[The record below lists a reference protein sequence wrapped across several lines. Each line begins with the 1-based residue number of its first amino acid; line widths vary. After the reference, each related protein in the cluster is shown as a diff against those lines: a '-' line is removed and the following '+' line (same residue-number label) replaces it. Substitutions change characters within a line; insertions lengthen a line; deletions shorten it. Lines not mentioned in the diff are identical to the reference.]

1 LGAPESLGKAAKPTE
16 RGGPQSQ
23 HVGKDQAAAAGDRRA
38 PGTIRN
44 LGDYELVDEIARGG
58 MGVVYR
64 ARQVSLNRLVAV
76 KVLLA
81 PQFAKD
87 SRRFRREAEVA
98 ASLSHPNIVSIYEVG
113 EQDGQPYFSMELIEG
128 RSLAELTRD
137 QPLGARRAAELTKTI
152 AEAVQF
158 AHERHLLH
166 RDLKP
171 SNVLVDAFDAPHVTD
186 FGLAKRSDGDA
197 DLTLTGQVLGTP
209 SYMSPEQARGSRS
222 SVEGDVYSLGA
233 ILYHLLTG
241 RAPFLGETLTQTLRL
256 VTESEAIS
264 PRLLNPNV
272 PRDLETI
279 CARCLEKDPQR
290 RYPSALELAEE
301 LGRFLRDEPIHARPL
316 SAPAKLLR
324 WCRRKPALA
333 LSIGIGVALLLV
345 IAIGSPVAIIRING
359 AREAAEAAREQAER
373 SRKQEAGLR
382 VRAEAAEGATEQ
394 QLYTALLEQARA
406 TVLTG
411 EVGHRVR
418 ALDAVRRAGAI
429 SNSAALRGVAISALG
444 LPDLRFERE
453 LPFGPGVMR
462 AALDPAFERIALSR
476 GSNSVEIRS
485 VSDQHL
491 LATMPASTNLPAY
504 TVLWSP
510 DGRFLAV
517 NRDHDSTSRLR
528 DVEVWEVASARRLL
542 LLPGSLWGANSFHP
556 RLPRILVG
564 RPPATAS
571 TWDLETGR
579 ELTSH
584 RLAGEPV
591 DLKFAPDGES
601 FSVAHPSGEGWMV
614 AVHRAADG
622 APRTNHVFADRV
634 RQTDWHPGGRWIAVP
649 DFSGAVHRMDA
660 QTGETRLLGRHK
672 APAVRTV
679 FSPGGEYLFS
689 GGWDRDLI
697 CWDVRAMRRAFT
709 VGLDSYE
716 LQFRADGRQCAIAWW
731 PQARVQLHAFER
743 SVVYREFAGDL
754 GGRRNHAAFSPD
766 GQWLAG
772 SGAGRLIVWHL
783 DSGGPGAAL
792 DEAAESQL
800 RFSPHGELFVDRR
813 GGCSR
818 FLLRPGTNGTAPGLE
833 RIAMATPSGF
843 VSLCLVSNGV
853 VFTGARGSRLAA
865 FDQLATDS
873 GEWKRTVDGLNGAS
887 RDERWLAMF
896 RSYTPHLYVYRLPGF
911 ERVAK
916 LTNDANIGRFEFSPL
931 NDEVA
936 VCSRVGGVEIWST
949 TTWQRTR
956 HLTNFTDLR
965 YSPDGRTFW
974 LSTQFRTA
982 ALHDARTA
990 EPLLPLP
997 AATLPLAYSPDGR
1010 YLAVSVDQR
1019 HMQVWDLAEVR
1030 NQLRAIGLD
1039 WDNER
1044 SDSRAAGR

>member
-1 LGAPESLGKAAKPTE
+1 MGAPESLGKGLRDDPAASE
-16 RGGPQSQ
+16 R
-23 HVGKDQAAAAGDRRA
+23 AGV
-38 PGTIRN
+38 IRP
-44 LGDYELVDEIARGG
+44 LGDYELLEEIARGG

-64 ARQVSLNRLVAV
+64 ARQKSLNRLVAV

-81 PQFAKD
+81 AQFAKD
-87 SRRFRREAEVA
+87 TRRFRREAQLA

-113 EQDGQPYFSMELIEG
+113 ECDGQPYFSMELIEG
-128 RSLAELTRD
+128 RSLAELSRE

-152 AEAVQF
+152 AEAVHF

-209 SYMSPEQARGSRS
+209 SYMPPEQAEAKGRQGT
-222 SVEGDVYSLGA
+222 VAGDVYSIGA
-233 ILYHLLTG
+233 ILYQLLTG
-241 RAPFLGETLTQTLRL
+241 RAPFLAETLTQTLRL
-256 VTESEAIS
+256 VIESEPIS

-279 CARCLEKDPQR
+279 CSKCLEKDPQR
-290 RYPSALELAEE
+290 RYASTQELADE
-301 LGRFLRDEPIHARPL
+301 LGCFLRDEPIRARRI
-316 SAPAKLLR
+316 SAPARLMR

-333 LSIGIGVALLLV
+333 SALGFGAALLLV
-345 IAIGSPVAIIRING
+345 VAIGSPIAIIRING
-359 AREAAEAAREQAER
+359 ARKAAEAAREQAER
-373 SRKQEAGLR
+373 SRKQEAELR

-406 TVLTG
+406 TVLTS
-411 EVGHRVR
+411 EAGHRVR

-453 LPFGPGVMR
+453 LPIGPGVMLP
-462 AALDPAFERIALSR
+462 ALDPAFERIALPR
-476 GSNSVEIRS
+476 LSNSVEIRS
-485 VSDQHL
+485 VADEHL
-491 LATMPASTNLPAY
+491 LATLPASTNLPAY

-517 NRDHDSTSRLR
+517 NRDYDSTSRLR
-528 DVEVWEVASARRLL
+528 DVEVWEVATAKRLL
-542 LLPGSLWGANSFHP
+542 LLRGSLWGANSFHP
-556 RLPRILVG
+556 HLPRILVG

-579 ELTSH
+579 ELTGL
-584 RLAGEPV
+584 RLAGEPM

-601 FSVAHPSGEGWMV
+601 FSVAHEIGGKSRV
-614 AVHRAADG
+614 SVHRIADG
-622 APRTNHVFADRV
+622 ELRATHEFAALV
-634 RQTDWHPGGRWIAVP
+634 RETDWHPGGRWIAVP
-649 DFSGAVHRMDA
+649 DFSGAVHWMDA
-660 QTGETRLLGRHK
+660 RTGETRLLGRHK

-679 FSPGGEYLFS
+679 FTPDGEYLFS

-709 VGLDSYE
+709 VGLDSYN

-731 PQARVQLHAFER
+731 PQTRVQLYAFER
-743 SVVYREFAGDL
+743 SVLYREFAGDL

-766 GQWLAG
+766 GRWLAG
-772 SGAGRLIVWHL
+772 SGAGRLLVWQL
-783 DSGGPGAAL
+783 DSDGPGAVL

-813 GGCSR
+813 GGASR
-818 FLLRPGTNGTAPGLE
+818 FRLRPWTNGAASGLE
-833 RIAMATPSGF
+833 RVAMASPSGF

-853 VFTGARGSRLAA
+853 VFTGTRGSRLAA
-865 FDQLATDS
+865 FDQLTADS

-887 RDERWLAMF
+887 RDERWLGMF
-896 RSYTPHLYVYRLPGF
+896 RSYSPHLYIHRLPGL
-911 ERVAK
+911 ERVVK
-916 LTNDANIGRFEFSPL
+916 LTNEGNISRFEFSPR

-936 VCSRVGGVEIWST
+936 VCSRSGGVEIWST
-949 TTWQRTR
+949 TAWQRTR

-974 LSTQFRTA
+974 LSTHFRTA

-990 EPLLPLP
+990 EQILPLP
-997 AATLPLAYSPDGR
+997 AATLPLTFSPDGR
-1010 YLAVSVDQR
+1010 YLAASVDQR
-1019 HMQVWDLAEVR
+1019 HMQVWDLVEVR

-1039 WDNER
+1039 WRDER
-1044 SDSRAAGR
+1044 